1 VLALERHA
9 LDAKSFRVLAHIEHA
24 PNKKKS
30 FDVLVHVSHALYK

>member
-9 LDAKSFRVLAHIEHA
+9 PETKSFCVVAHIEHA